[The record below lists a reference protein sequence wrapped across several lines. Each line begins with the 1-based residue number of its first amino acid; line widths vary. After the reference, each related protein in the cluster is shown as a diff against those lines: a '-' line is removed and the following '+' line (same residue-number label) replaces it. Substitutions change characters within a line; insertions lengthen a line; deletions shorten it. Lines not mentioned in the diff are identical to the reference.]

1 MELLAPVRNLHLLYI
16 HNTKIT
22 IVASSEKKCRS
33 MSGFTSNGS
42 QKIITSIEES
52 PISK

>member
-22 IVASSEKKCRS
+22 IVASSEKKNAEACQASQVMEAKRS
-33 MSGFTSNGS
+33 
-42 QKIITSIEES
+42 
-52 PISK
+52 